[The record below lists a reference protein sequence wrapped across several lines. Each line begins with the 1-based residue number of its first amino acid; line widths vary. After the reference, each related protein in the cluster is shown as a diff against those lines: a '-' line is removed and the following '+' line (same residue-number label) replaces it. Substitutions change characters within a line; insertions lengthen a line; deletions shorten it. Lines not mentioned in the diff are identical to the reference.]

1 VDLPCSVDAG
11 RANLSFGN
19 GVLTIALPKSDA
31 TVPAELRVA
40 PSGHARGMTA
50 GHTGGRGGAAED

>member
-1 VDLPCSVDAG
+1 VDAT

-19 GVLTIALPKSDA
+19 GVLAVALPKADSLVA
-31 TVPAELRVA
+31 ASVGVA

-50 GHTGGRGGAAED
+50 GHTGGRGGAEAD